1 MSGLLNGFR
10 SLTSSKQTQLFA
22 SGIKRKE
29 KKRPW
34 MKGLA
39 QSPLFLTQPVRG
51 GEGGRAQE
59 RNREIGHSRLHPCKK
74 SQGEQYTF
82 RSGGPTILHF
92 SHREDRFLHRRKERQ
107 KSWPLCRKDLDLY
120 GLLAVLDK
128 GLRCSAPNPPEK
140 QRILIHR
147 LI

>member
-1 MSGLLNGFR
+1 
-10 SLTSSKQTQLFA
+10 
-22 SGIKRKE
+22 
-29 KKRPW
+29 

-147 LI
+147 LIQRGPFSPSCLGCQITAAECQALTFLMSRN